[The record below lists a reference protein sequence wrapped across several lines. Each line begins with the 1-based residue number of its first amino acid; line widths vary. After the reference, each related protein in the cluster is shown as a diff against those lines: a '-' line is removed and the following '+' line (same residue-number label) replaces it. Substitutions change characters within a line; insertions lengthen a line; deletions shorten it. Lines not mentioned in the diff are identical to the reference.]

1 VRRHR
6 EVSRFS
12 DISVRRLLVRAGRE
26 YGAKKEVRCTFYLST
41 FPLSGKEKSHTKQIR
56 THTVQKE
63 SAAEEKCPEANA
75 DDKKKHDA
83 KEDKHTTTTTTTFR
97 MSDSNNSLKFTKLDA
112 TIPKMFCSMIHASV
126 LVSPSSTGDGGG
138 ETADFPTHQAAHH
151 PDAHRFKKST
161 SSQHKPFGPL
171 FRRVWVQGEVAKSLN
186 NGALLTLDDGTGRV
200 DVNTDGEKKIEAG
213 SYVCAMGWL
222 NKEKRVQATH
232 VMEIAD
238 GKVRKS
244 REQAWSMEIRELW
257 DGIRTRG
264 NF

>member
-1 VRRHR
+1 
-6 EVSRFS
+6 
-12 DISVRRLLVRAGRE
+12 
-26 YGAKKEVRCTFYLST
+26 
-41 FPLSGKEKSHTKQIR
+41 
-56 THTVQKE
+56 
-63 SAAEEKCPEANA
+63 
-75 DDKKKHDA
+75 
-83 KEDKHTTTTTTTFR
+83 

-126 LVSPSSTGDGGG
+126 LVSPSSTVDGGGGGG

-151 PDAHRFKKST
+151 PDVHRFKKST

-232 VMEIAD
+232 VMEITD

>member
-1 VRRHR
+1 MERRKKCVALFIYPLFLSR
-6 EVSRFS
+6 EKRKVTQNRYAH
-12 DISVRRLLVRAGRE
+12 I
-26 YGAKKEVRCTFYLST
+26 
-41 FPLSGKEKSHTKQIR
+41 
-56 THTVQKE
+56 VQKE

-83 KEDKHTTTTTTTFR
+83 KEDKHTTTTTTTTFR